1 MKFSLVS
8 CMPEDSRVATLID
21 EVNGAWKNDLVRQVF
36 LPYEAD
42 LICGIAL
49 SAKLST
55 DKQVWDLT
63 PNDLFSVRSAYKLAM
78 EMRSVAPVGDV
89 FDGSHLR
96 KFWKYL
102 WSCNIPHK
110 IHHFAWRACRD
121 VLPTKENL
129 VRHKVLLNSYCD
141 ECNME
146 EETSAHLFWCCQ
158 RVCDIWHM
166 SNLFWDSLVH
176 HFGSF
181 MDMLWYVVMVAQ
193 WDHSRVEK
201 LIVVA

>member
-1 MKFSLVS
+1 
-8 CMPEDSRVATLID
+8 
-21 EVNGAWKNDLVRQVF
+21 LVRQVF
-36 LPYEAD
+36 LPHEAD

-89 FDGSHLR
+89 SDGSHLR

-129 VRHKVLLNSYCD
+129 VRHKVLLDSYCD

-146 EETSAHLFWCCQ
+146 EETSAHLF
-158 RVCDIWHM
+158 
-166 SNLFWDSLVH
+166 
-176 HFGSF
+176 
-181 MDMLWYVVMVAQ
+181 
-193 WDHSRVEK
+193 
-201 LIVVA
+201 